1 MLSILGMTGSRKVSF
16 MKYHAKIVSMTR
28 ASIKNVSRLAV
39 HVRVHGRVEKN
50 CMMMSKH
57 LAAVLISNTEP
68 HLVLK

>member
-1 MLSILGMTGSRKVSF
+1 MSF

-28 ASIKNVSRLAV
+28 AYIQNVDRLTA
-39 HVRVHGRVEKN
+39 HVRVCGRVEKD
-50 CMMMSKH
+50 CLMMSKH